1 MKKNLAILLIFGL
14 LVIGLIVLFGFIFPI
29 VINLFLFNHYFK
41 SIMLLLIFVLVVLK
55 SKLTWEKNVVIL
67 VGIFVILGTF
77 MDSAGTPIY
86 NKPLEWILS
95 PFGQVQIDTN
105 IFNYAPGEY
114 SITNKISLIKDGGQ
128 VIKLNTVFLYIYR
141 LVQYLVLYSVLATIL
156 GTVVKIM
163 DKKQQKFYVKEEA
176 ISPELELKIDIE
188 KQRREEEKEKR
199 LILPEEV
206 KESVLELKK
215 AQEIIKA
222 IKLIRE
228 HTDLSI
234 SEAKKLIEELE

>member
-1 MKKNLAILLIFGL
+1 MKKNLAILLFFGL
-14 LVIGLIVLFGFIFPI
+14 IVIGLIVLFGFIFPI

-41 SIMLLLIFVLVVLK
+41 SIMLLLIFVLIVLK
-55 SKLTWEKNVVIL
+55 SKLTWERNVVIL
-67 VGIFVILGTF
+67 VGIFVIFGTF
-77 MDSAGTPIY
+77 MDSAGNPIY

-105 IFNYAPGEY
+105 VLNYAPGEY
-114 SITNKISLIKDGGQ
+114 SITNKMSLIKDSGQ
-128 VIKLNTVFLYIYR
+128 VIKLNTVFIYIYR
-141 LVQYLVLYSVLATIL
+141 LVQYLVLYSLLATIL

-176 ISPELELKIDIE
+176 ISSELELKMDME
-188 KQRREEEKEKR
+188 KQRREEEKAKR

-234 SEAKKLIEELE
+234 AEAKKLVEELE

>member
-67 VGIFVILGTF
+67 VGIFVILGTL
-77 MDSAGTPIY
+77 MDAAGNPIY

-105 IFNYAPGEY
+105 VLNYAPGEY
-114 SITNKISLIKDGGQ
+114 SITSKISLIKDSGQ
-128 VIKLNTVFLYIYR
+128 VIKLNTVYIYIYR
-141 LVQYLVLYSVLATIL
+141 LIQYLVLYSVLATIL
-156 GTVVKIM
+156 GAVVKIM
-163 DKKQQKFYVKEEA
+163 DKRQPKFYVKEEA
-176 ISPELELKIDIE
+176 ISSELELKMDME
-188 KQRREEEKEKR
+188 KQRREEEKAKR